1 MAGGQAYAGDPH
13 VRCHAAYSGGQR
25 VQHRAV
31 VQRGHAGMVSG
42 GAVPPPRILNGIL
55 VPHRIIKAGVYPQ
68 NACGNT
74 PAIFL
79 KKRLIATNRCNGF
92 NGAAHPLCGNKP
104 WNPLWIPRLV
114 NAKSGCGCRNR
125 RYFRLF
131 RYTLDRGII
140 EVNIGVE
147 VRLDK
152 PKTRISYAD
161 TRVFV
166 GGVREI

>member
-1 MAGGQAYAGDPH
+1 M
-13 VRCHAAYSGGQR
+13 
-25 VQHRAV
+25 
-31 VQRGHAGMVSG
+31 
-42 GAVPPPRILNGIL
+42 
-55 VPHRIIKAGVYPQ
+55 
-68 NACGNT
+68 
-74 PAIFL
+74 
-79 KKRLIATNRCNGF
+79 KKRLITTNRCNGF

-104 WNPLWIPRLV
+104 WGGLFVFCAGYHEHQPVFVEIDDI
-114 NAKSGCGCRNR
+114 
-125 RYFRLF
+125 FRLF

-140 EVNIGVE
+140 EVNVGVE